1 MSKLYF
7 YYGVMGSAKTAQAL
21 MQKFNFEENDKKV
34 WLIKPSI
41 DTRDCD
47 NTNFNYENIN
57 KIKRKI
63 SSRIGLSDYVDVI
76 ENNVNIIDL
85 FEDKFWNFEKFDI
98 VICDEAQFLTAEQV
112 DQLKEISDKFNIPV
126 FCYGLKTDFKTH
138 LFEGSKRLLEISDT
152 IREVVCSCKCGNK
165 ANVNARLDNFGNIIV
180 DGDQVDIGG
189 NEKYKG
195 MCYSCYKKEIKKHD
209 KNK

>member
-21 MQKFNFEENDKKV
+21 MQKFNFEENNKKV

-41 DTRDCD
+41 DTRDD
-47 NTNFNYENIN
+47 KIEN

-63 SSRIGLSDYVDVI
+63 SSRIGLSDYVDAI
-76 ENNVNIIDL
+76 ESDVDIIKL

-98 VICDEAQFLTAEQV
+98 IICDEAQFLTTEQV
-112 DQLKEISDKFNIPV
+112 EQLKEISDQFNIPV

-138 LFEGSKRLLEISDT
+138 LFEGSKRLLEIADT
-152 IREVVCSCKCGNK
+152 IREVISSCKCGKK
-165 ANVNARLDNFGNIIV
+165 ANVNARLDAFGNIII
-180 DGDQVDIGG
+180 DGNQIDIGG

-195 MCYSCYKKEIKKHD
+195 LCYTCYKEEVKKLND
-209 KNK
+209 NKNK